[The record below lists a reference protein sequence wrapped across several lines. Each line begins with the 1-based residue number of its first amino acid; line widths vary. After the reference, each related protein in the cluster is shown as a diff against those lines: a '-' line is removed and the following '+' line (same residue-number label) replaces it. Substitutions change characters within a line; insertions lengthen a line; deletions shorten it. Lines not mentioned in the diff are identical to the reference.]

1 MYPLLAVSASECSPP
16 VRSSPRCLRRLAAKA
31 SSADNRP
38 PVRFY
43 LTHSALT
50 TAKWAHHPLY
60 QQIIIQTN
68 YTTFCL

>member
-38 PVRFY
+38 LIRGRFA
-43 LTHSALT
+43 HSALT
-50 TAKWAHHPLY
+50 TAKWAHYPLY
-60 QQIIIQTN
+60 QQIIIQIN